1 MRPQRKDPN
10 APVVPQAVTEMVDMT
25 RFAMLAYAGFLAD
38 QRSIYGSEGVY
49 AARVVPPLVI
59 TDNGIALDLEQL
71 NTVQPQPDK
80 PFWARIISENDG
92 AYSFRECIRTEA
104 GEWVNIVGKGSN
116 DEIAREANDATGCT
130 GVVLMV
136 PVRIKDTAK
145 YEYVFSVS
153 SALLFCRLDYAYTS
167 FSGSSTAA
175 AKLCD
180 AAGTLLSPAVAIT
193 LQAGWTLANGCQI
206 ETDQIIPVAK
216 VGDEYHAIG
225 KPKDVVVDIRLV
237 DSPSTNTLK
246 VQKKL
251 RTDFG
256 AFHTSVSD
264 WIDATGATTT
274 GPFECPEEDA

>member
-153 SALLFCRLDYAYTS
+153 SALLFCKLVDAYDHE
-167 FSGSSTAA
+167 GGSTAA

-193 LQAGWTLANGCQI
+193 LHAGWTLANGCQI
-206 ETDQIIPVAK
+206 ETDQIIPIIP
-216 VGDEYHAIG
+216 VGDDYHAIG

-237 DSPSTNTLK
+237 DSASTNTLK

-274 GPFECPEEDA
+274 GPFECPEDA

>member
-10 APVVPQAVTEMVDMT
+10 APVVPQAVTEVVDMT

-116 DEIAREANDATGCT
+116 DEIAREANGETGCT

-136 PVRIKDTAK
+136 PVRIKGTAK

-153 SALLFCRLDYAYTS
+153 SALLFCRLDSAYTS
-167 FSGSSTAA
+167 ISGSTAS

-216 VGDEYHAIG
+216 VDDEYHAIG
-225 KPKDVVVDIRLV
+225 MPKEIITAVRLH
-237 DSPSTNTLK
+237 DDAENDKITL
-246 VQKKL
+246 QKKI
-251 RTDFG
+251 RQDFG
-256 AFHTSVSD
+256 LFHSSQSD
-264 WIDATGATTT
+264 WVDADDAVTT